1 MKKLIVLFLS
11 FLAVVS
17 FGDGQTADQAFV
29 RGHENI
35 EWSIGYAFHLTD
47 ANKNLPRVLLVGDSI
62 CNGYQGEVQSA
73 LNGLM
78 SVSYWVSSYCVTS
91 PRYLKLLE
99 FYLEESPYEV
109 VHFNNGLH
117 SLGTPDAAW
126 EKGFRSAL
134 RLIREKQPR
143 AKIIFTTSTP
153 LKEADKTAK
162 AKALNEIGRRVAKE
176 EGEELEDDLFSLL
189 DPFDRNQNWSDVFHH
204 KPALRRLEAEQV
216 ATACAA
222 AAGINT
228 AIVPRGKIQND
239 SYDFYAR
246 HAKVL
251 AQQKKINPQIVFVGD
266 SITHFWCGR
275 QTVGAAD
282 DPDTLPRWKKVFGG
296 YRTLN
301 LGFGWDRT
309 CNVLWR
315 LNNGEMAG
323 LDPQLIVLHI
333 GGNNYTTTKEWR
345 GNSAEEVKDGILAVL
360 KKLHAMAP
368 KARVVVMG
376 VFPFGERPDNS
387 SRVKAVE
394 TNRLLAAEIGNFPY
408 AEFLDITAKQIG
420 SDGRYPKSLA
430 GDFVHPTDAGYD
442 IWAEALRPYLEK
454 YVK

>member
-1 MKKLIVLFLS
+1 MKKLTALFLS
-11 FLAVVS
+11 LLAGAAVGEEAVAVP
-17 FGDGQTADQAFV
+17 DFV

-47 ANKNLPRVLLVGDSI
+47 SNQRLPRVLLVGDSI
-62 CNGYQGEVQSA
+62 CNGYQGEVQKA
-73 LNGLM
+73 LEGLM

-126 EKGFRSAL
+126 ESGFRSAL
-134 RLIREKQPR
+134 RLIKEKQPR
-143 AKIIFTTSTP
+143 AKIVFTTSTP
-153 LKEADKTAK
+153 LKDVGKTAK

-176 EGEELEDDLFSLL
+176 EGVKLEDDLFSLL
-189 DPFDRNQNWSDVFHH
+189 DPLDRNQNWTDVLHH
-204 KPALRRLEAEQV
+204 KPALRRMEAEQV

-239 SYDFYAR
+239 CYDFYAR

-251 AQQKKINPQIVFVGD
+251 ADQKKINPQIVFVGD

-275 QTVGAAD
+275 ESIGMAED
-282 DPDTLPRWKKVFGG
+282 SGTLPRWKKAFGN

-323 LDPQLIVLHI
+323 LNPQLIVLHI
-333 GGNNYTTTKEWR
+333 GGNNYSTTREWC
-345 GNSAEEVKDGILAVL
+345 GNSPEEVKDGIFAVL
-360 KKLHAMAP
+360 KKLHEMAP
-368 KARVVVMG
+368 QARVVVMAI
-376 VFPFGERPDNS
+376 FPFGERPDHPN
-387 SRVKAVE
+387 RVKSVE
-394 TNRLLAAEIGNFPY
+394 TNRMLAAEIGKFPY
-408 AEFLDITAKQIG
+408 AEFLDITGKLIG
-420 SDGRYPKSLA
+420 ADGIYPKSLA
-430 GDFVHPTDAGYD
+430 NDFVHPTDAGYD
-442 IWAEALRPYLEK
+442 IWSEALRPYLEK